1 MQPQRL
7 TRAEP
12 ISRAIRRLGP
22 RDVILAMGLGFGVD
36 VVVRLLGPELSIG
49 EEAILAFAL
58 IVAALFGSTERK
70 WIRPGRHSLIGQR
83 VSFLFGLAEVEG
95 TVSRLVGT
103 PGRPQFEI
111 VLPGGETVVEPA
123 DALTF
128 IRSRWVDRLRL
139 PSRFR

>member
-12 ISRAIRRLGP
+12 ISHAISRLGP
-22 RDVILAMGLGFGVD
+22 RDVILALGIAFGAD
-36 VVVRLLGPELSIG
+36 IVVRLLSPDLSIG
-49 EEAILAFAL
+49 EEAIIALVL
-58 IVAALFGSTERK
+58 IVAALFGSIERK
-70 WIRPGRHSLIGQR
+70 WIRPGRRSLIGQR

-95 TVSRLVGT
+95 TISRLVGT

-111 VLPGGETVVEPA
+111 VLPGGETVVESA
-123 DALTF
+123 SAVTF

-139 PSRFR
+139 PARFR